1 MTEQPGEG
9 EPGALRLPRTPS
21 GRFARRRLT
30 PHRIPARPASPGSR
44 PLRVRRAPPGAA
56 RAEMRP
62 DRSSAVCGGE
72 RGIFPK
78 SGEVSQEINRGYIR
92 LYMRVPRGTHLDR
105 ANAIRGGEGN
115 TKTERKMSSKKVA
128 LKHLKLSG
136 WMRTVRR
143 VVFLIE
149 RRCFAG
155 KNGGTTQQGGG
166 CGKKWGSFP
175 ENGKALR
182 EKAGC
187 LMGKGRNGEEKQI
200 GKGDGDAGGN

>member
-1 MTEQPGEG
+1 MAEQPGED

-30 PHRIPARPASPGSR
+30 PHRIPARPALPGSR

-56 RAEMRP
+56 RAGMRP

-78 SGEVSQEINRGYIR
+78 SGEVSQEINRDYIR
-92 LYMRVPRGTHLDR
+92 LYMRSLRGTHLDR

-143 VVFLIE
+143 VVFLIK
-149 RRCFAG
+149 RR
-155 KNGGTTQQGGG
+155 
-166 CGKKWGSFP
+166 
-175 ENGKALR
+175 
-182 EKAGC
+182 
-187 LMGKGRNGEEKQI
+187 
-200 GKGDGDAGGN
+200 

>member
-44 PLRVRRAPPGAA
+44 PLRVRRAPPLAA
-56 RAEMRP
+56 RAGMRP

-92 LYMRVPRGTHLDR
+92 LYVRVPRGTHLDR

-143 VVFLIE
+143 VVFLIK
-149 RRCFAG
+149 RR
-155 KNGGTTQQGGG
+155 
-166 CGKKWGSFP
+166 
-175 ENGKALR
+175 
-182 EKAGC
+182 
-187 LMGKGRNGEEKQI
+187 
-200 GKGDGDAGGN
+200 

>member
-21 GRFARRRLT
+21 RRFARRRLT

-56 RAEMRP
+56 RAGMRP

-92 LYMRVPRGTHLDR
+92 LYRRSLCGTHLDR
-105 ANAIRGGEGN
+105 ANAICGGRRQYKNREKNVFKEGRLKKPEILRIDEDSAQGCFPNQAQVLRGE
-115 TKTERKMSSKKVA
+115 
-128 LKHLKLSG
+128 
-136 WMRTVRR
+136 
-143 VVFLIE
+143 
-149 RRCFAG
+149 
-155 KNGGTTQQGGG
+155 
-166 CGKKWGSFP
+166 KWGDDP
-175 ENGKALR
+175 TRWRLWGK
-182 EKAGC
+182 
-187 LMGKGRNGEEKQI
+187 MEEFS
-200 GKGDGDAGGN
+200 

>member
-21 GRFARRRLT
+21 GRFARRQLT

-56 RAEMRP
+56 RAGMRP

-72 RGIFPK
+72 RGIFTK
-78 SGEVSQEINRGYIR
+78 SGEVSQEINRDYIR
-92 LYMRVPRGTHLDR
+92 LYMRVPRGTY
-105 ANAIRGGEGN
+105 
-115 TKTERKMSSKKVA
+115 
-128 LKHLKLSG
+128 LKLSG

-143 VVFLIE
+143 VVFLIK

-155 KNGGTTQQGGG
+155 KMGGRPSKVEVVGKNGGVFL
-166 CGKKWGSFP
+166 KM
-175 ENGKALR
+175 
-182 EKAGC
+182 EKRS
-187 LMGKGRNGEEKQI
+187 GRKPV
-200 GKGDGDAGGN
+200 A

>member
-21 GRFARRRLT
+21 RHFARRRLT
-30 PHRIPARPASPGSR
+30 PHRIPARPALPGSR
-44 PLRVRRAPPGAA
+44 PLRVRRAPPLAA
-56 RAEMRP
+56 RAGMRP

-92 LYMRVPRGTHLDR
+92 LYMRVPRGTHL
-105 ANAIRGGEGN
+105 
-115 TKTERKMSSKKVA
+115 
-128 LKHLKLSG
+128 KLSG

-143 VVFLIE
+143 VVFLIK

-155 KNGGTTQQGGG
+155 KNGGTSQQGGG
-166 CGKKWGSFP
+166 CGKKWRSFP
-175 ENGKALR
+175 ENGKELR

-200 GKGDGDAGGN
+200 GKGDGEAGGN

>member
-30 PHRIPARPASPGSR
+30 PHRIPARPALPGSR

-56 RAEMRP
+56 RAGMRP

-92 LYMRVPRGTHLDR
+92 LYVRVPRGTHLDR
-105 ANAIRGGEGN
+105 ANAIREGEGN

-143 VVFLIE
+143 VVFLIK
-149 RRCFAG
+149 RR
-155 KNGGTTQQGGG
+155 
-166 CGKKWGSFP
+166 
-175 ENGKALR
+175 
-182 EKAGC
+182 
-187 LMGKGRNGEEKQI
+187 
-200 GKGDGDAGGN
+200 